1 MQIMLQQ
8 MEGDT
13 LKKLKFLV
21 SIFLALTMLI
31 IPISP
36 ANAAEVNEKDEIFSA
51 MLARA
56 EAAVNYE
63 WVPTQDIAVWNE
75 NPYNGK
81 MYFTAGET
89 VKGVPYTLFFSEI
102 GVDSLLSLEEFKTKV
117 DINYS
122 TTAYCNSVGAMR
134 TGPVYGSC
142 CATFVSEVFGG
153 NFVNGNS
160 PRYDSVYKIINSGH
174 CETYYNVKAS
184 DIEPGDALS
193 NVSGSHIIWVGEVTD
208 TYITIYESTPP
219 VARKVTLYFDS
230 NVFADGYLHYGD
242 SSNEN
247 SNIYN
252 VVSKSN
258 DLSEPAYEIDET
270 YEKYGSFKA
279 YPCVTENFEVFKS
292 DLVTHGGEIYTGDYC
307 TIYEVYTN
315 GWCKVNFPLDS
326 GGTITAYTPI
336 SNFIEDPN
344 APISSFTSEEY
355 IELFPTKAMG
365 SRIFRIYPNDVCDY
379 FGTADTCTQLFM
391 PHVDGYYVLGWA
403 DISNYASETPP
414 EPPVATTLSINTLPQ
429 KTTYYIGEELD
440 ITGLSLTLTYSNNSS
455 EIISTGFEV
464 DGFDSSTAGTKTL
477 TVRYGAL
484 ANTFTVTVKSIPV
497 SEETAQLIV
506 SDSVTLAGKEIS
518 VTLSIRNNPGVAGL
532 LVSLKYDESVLT
544 LKDTEN
550 GGLFSGFTAAKNFA
564 WDESAD
570 VYEDGVLA
578 TFTFEVA
585 ENAQAGDYGIEVL
598 IRSCTN
604 ENLDDVELS
613 SVNGKVSVIDFVYG
627 DSNGDQKIDMKDVVL
642 LRKYIT
648 NFDYDTNTSSVTV
661 GFGADANGD
670 NKIDMKDVVILRKY
684 ITNYDYDT
692 ESSTVVLGPQLETN

>member
-613 SVNGKVSVIDFVYG
+613 SMNGKVSVIDFVYG

>member
-1 MQIMLQQ
+1 M
-8 MEGDT
+8 
-13 LKKLKFLV
+13 KKLKALV
-21 SIFLALTMLI
+21 SVFLALTMLI

-36 ANAAEVNEKDEIFSA
+36 ANAAKASEKDDIFSE

-81 MYFTAGET
+81 MYFPAGET
-89 VKGVPYTLFFSEI
+89 VKGVPYTLFFSEL
-102 GVDSLLSLEEFKTKV
+102 GVDSLLSLEEFKDKV
-117 DINYS
+117 AINYS
-122 TTAYCNSVGAMR
+122 TTAYCTSVGAMR

-193 NVSGSHIIWVGEVTD
+193 NISGSHIIWVGEVTD

-258 DLSEPAYEIDET
+258 DLSAPAYEIDAT

-403 DISNYASETPP
+403 DISNYAFETPP
-414 EPPVATTLSINTLPQ
+414 EPPVATTLYINTLPQ

-440 ITGLSLTLTYSNNSS
+440 TTGLSLTLTYSDNSS

-464 DGFDSSTAGTKTL
+464 DGFDSATAGTKTL

-484 ANTFTVTVKSIPV
+484 ANTFTVTVNNIPV

-506 SDSVTLAGKEIS
+506 SDSETLAGKDVS
-518 VTLSIRNNPGVAGL
+518 VTLLIKNNPGVAGL

-648 NFDYDTNTSSVTV
+648 NFDYDTNTSSETV

-692 ESSTVVLGPQLETN
+692 ESSTVVLGPQ

>member
-1 MQIMLQQ
+1 MLQQ
-8 MEGDT
+8 VEGDA
-13 LKKLKFLV
+13 LKSLKLLLSVILILSVLITPV
-21 SIFLALTMLI
+21 S
-31 IPISP
+31 PVQ
-36 ANAAEVNEKDEIFSA
+36 AEENNDKEEIFSA
-51 MLARA
+51 MLSRA

-63 WVPTQDIAVWNE
+63 WIPTQDIAVWNE

-81 MYFTAGET
+81 MYFPAGEK

-102 GVDSLLSLEEFKTKV
+102 GVDSLLSLEEYKDKV

-153 NFVNGNS
+153 SFVNGNS

-193 NVSGSHIIWVGEVTD
+193 NISGSHIIWVGEVTD

-219 VARKVTLYFDS
+219 VARRVTLYFDS

-242 SSNEN
+242 SSNEK

-258 DLSEPAYEIDET
+258 ELSAPAYEIDKT
-270 YEKYGSFKA
+270 YEKYGTFKA

-379 FGTADTCTQLFM
+379 FGTADNCTQLFM
-391 PHVDGYYVLGWA
+391 PHMDGYYVLGWA

-414 EPPVATTLSINTLPQ
+414 KPPVATMLSVNTLPQ
-429 KTTYYIGEELD
+429 KTTYEIGEALD
-440 ITGLSLTLTYSNNSS
+440 TTGLSLTLTYSDNSS
-455 EIISTGFEV
+455 EVITEGFSV
-464 DGFDSSTAGTKTL
+464 DGFSSSTDGLKTVAVSYQGLSTTFDVTVLPNVVETPKYQLTSATGKAGSVIEIDVAIANNPGIISLRNQIVYDTTALELVSVSDTGLLKGYTAPSSQISSPYTLRWADSLAIDNNTSNGTVVKLTFKIKENTVAGTYDVSITPIESRNIDGTKVEFESAMT
-477 TVRYGAL
+477 
-484 ANTFTVTVKSIPV
+484 TVTVIDYIIGDV
-497 SEETAQLIV
+497 DDDGEV
-506 SDSVTLAGKEIS
+506 SDWDAILLNRYLAGWNIA
-518 VTLSIRNNPGVAGL
+518 INPLASDVDNDGEVSDWDAIVLERYLAGWL
-532 LVSLKYDESVLT
+532 
-544 LKDTEN
+544 
-550 GGLFSGFTAAKNFA
+550 
-564 WDESAD
+564 
-570 VYEDGVLA
+570 
-578 TFTFEVA
+578 
-585 ENAQAGDYGIEVL
+585 IE
-598 IRSCTN
+598 
-604 ENLDDVELS
+604 
-613 SVNGKVSVIDFVYG
+613 
-627 DSNGDQKIDMKDVVL
+627 
-642 LRKYIT
+642 
-648 NFDYDTNTSSVTV
+648 
-661 GFGADANGD
+661 
-670 NKIDMKDVVILRKY
+670 
-684 ITNYDYDT
+684 
-692 ESSTVVLGPQLETN
+692 LGN

>member
-1 MQIMLQQ
+1 M
-8 MEGDT
+8 
-13 LKKLKFLV
+13 KKIKYLV
-21 SIFLALTMLI
+21 SVFLALTMLI
-31 IPISP
+31 IPVSP
-36 ANAAEVNEKDEIFSA
+36 ANIAEANEKDEIFSE

-63 WVPTQDIAVWNE
+63 WIPTQDIAVWNE

-81 MYFTAGET
+81 MYFPAGET

-122 TTAYCNSVGAMR
+122 TAAYCNSVGAMR

-692 ESSTVVLGPQLETN
+692 ESSTVVLGPQ